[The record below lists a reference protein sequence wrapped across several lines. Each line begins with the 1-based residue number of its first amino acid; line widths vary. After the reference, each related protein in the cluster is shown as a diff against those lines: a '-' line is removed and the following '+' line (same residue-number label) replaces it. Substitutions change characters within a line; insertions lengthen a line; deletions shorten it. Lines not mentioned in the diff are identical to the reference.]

1 MKINAKN
8 FSMGNDRANALSS
21 ALKLTEATQVN
32 LKFNRLSPFA
42 GKNILE
48 NMNQNILELNLENN
62 QLGKNEVFID
72 SFIEHM
78 QSANFAIQGINLNK
92 NHLNDGQVEKLC
104 TAIIETKNK
113 TIRKI
118 KLGNNGLTSSRYAG
132 VAKAFLSVFDEH

>member
-48 NMNQNILELNLENN
+48 NMN
-62 QLGKNEVFID
+62 
-72 SFIEHM
+72 
-78 QSANFAIQGINLNK
+78 
-92 NHLNDGQVEKLC
+92 
-104 TAIIETKNK
+104 
-113 TIRKI
+113 
-118 KLGNNGLTSSRYAG
+118 
-132 VAKAFLSVFDEH
+132 

>member
-1 MKINAKN
+1 MDKALDEHLNDDSQIVAQLKALQDAKCLPVTNKLVSYKGNQMKINAKN

-48 NMNQNILELNLENN
+48 NINSNILELNLENN
-62 QLGKNEVFID
+62 QLGKNNVFID

-78 QSANFAIQGINLNK
+78 
-92 NHLNDGQVEKLC
+92 
-104 TAIIETKNK
+104 
-113 TIRKI
+113 
-118 KLGNNGLTSSRYAG
+118 
-132 VAKAFLSVFDEH
+132 

>member
-1 MKINAKN
+1 
-8 FSMGNDRANALSS
+8 
-21 ALKLTEATQVN
+21 
-32 LKFNRLSPFA
+32 
-42 GKNILE
+42 
-48 NMNQNILELNLENN
+48 
-62 QLGKNEVFID
+62 
-72 SFIEHM
+72 M